1 MDTDKR
7 IIAKNP
13 DSGTAR
19 VIQHPAANVE
29 DNHILIEPGDYEM
42 AYLFLRTSNAFK
54 RASITLWFRVIS
66 PGPAFEACLPRHY
79 NMEWV
84 KKGSN
89 FKARRHSDCV
99 REFISVTGEPVRR
112 TDRIPLI
119 DRYKN
124 RVILAKVRTVK
135 HDSKGYQLHELARYS
150 VIERLIQ
157 SQTQ

>member
-7 IIAKNP
+7 IIAENT
-13 DSGTAR
+13 DTATAK
-19 VIQHPAANVE
+19 VFQHPAANVE
-29 DNHILIEPGDYEM
+29 DNHVLIEPGDYELVF
-42 AYLFLRTSNAFK
+42 LFLRTSNAFK
-54 RASITLWFRVIS
+54 RASITLWFRVIT
-66 PGPAFEACLPRHY
+66 PGPAFEASLPRHY

-84 KKGSN
+84 KKGGN

-99 REFISVTGEPVRR
+99 REFIAVTGEPVKR
-112 TDRIPLI
+112 TDRIPLV

-135 HDSKGYQLHELARYS
+135 HDSKGNPLHELARYS
-150 VIERLIQ
+150 VIERLIR

>member
-1 MDTDKR
+1 METDKQ
-7 IIAKNP
+7 IIAK
-13 DSGTAR
+13 DSDKHTTQ
-19 VIQHPAANVE
+19 VNQHPSAQVE
-29 DNHILIEPGDYEM
+29 DSHVLIEGGNYEV
-42 AYLFLRTSNAFK
+42 AFLFLRTSNAFK

-66 PGPAFEACLPRHY
+66 PGLAFEAFLPRHY

-84 KKGSN
+84 KKGGH

-99 REFISVTGEPVRR
+99 REFIAVTGQPVKR
-112 TDRIPLI
+112 TDRIPLV

-135 HDSKGYQLHELARYS
+135 HDSKGYPLPELARYS